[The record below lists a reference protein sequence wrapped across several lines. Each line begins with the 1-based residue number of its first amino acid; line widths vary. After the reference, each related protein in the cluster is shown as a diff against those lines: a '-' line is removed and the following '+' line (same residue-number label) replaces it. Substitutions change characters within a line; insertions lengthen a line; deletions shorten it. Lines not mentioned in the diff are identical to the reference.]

1 MSVQASAW
9 AWNQSLSGKELIVLL
24 YLSDKAGDNGL
35 SWYGRARI
43 AKQCGMSSRSVSRA
57 MESLEHKGFI
67 KRFKRFT
74 ENGDQTSNATV
85 VLFDGRIEDDDL
97 GMMKD
102 ENLYSPVNK
111 GLSVLT
117 TPLVSTDNTPLSVL
131 TTKTSVINQRETTTT
146 EKLNFNDFAVCLI
159 SILQEMIAEGG
170 WIPEGHPVPKKTWL
184 KAKAQTLHNTF
195 PDPRPEDCAL
205 IILKDWMQKTG
216 HNAVPSQESH

>member
-9 AWNQSLSGKELIVLL
+9 TWNQSLSGKELIVLL

-35 SWYGRARI
+35 SWYGRSRI
-43 AKQCGMSSRSVSRA
+43 AKHCGMSSRSVSRA
-57 MESLEHKGFI
+57 MESLEHKGLI
-67 KRFKRFT
+67 RRFKRFT

-102 ENLYSPVNK
+102 ENLYSPVNI
-111 GLSVLT
+111 GLTVLT
-117 TPLVSTDNTPLSVL
+117 PPLVSPDNTPLSVL

-146 EKLNFNDFAVCLI
+146 EKLDFDKFAVCLI
-159 SILQEMIAEGG
+159 SILQEMISEGG
-170 WIPEGHPVPKKTWL
+170 WIPAGHPVPKSTWL
-184 KAKAQTLHNTF
+184 KAKAKTLHNKF

-205 IILKDWMQKTG
+205 IILKDWVKQTANKV
-216 HNAVPSQESH
+216 AQAQ